1 MSVLFLQL
9 AATSSFHLN
18 RLIVNRSFVRSFVLL
33 GVVVCLVLA
42 VIVTCIVLSMTGIKA
57 SVLFWINIFL
67 LFVCADAMT
76 MLISYISPDLISAIC
91 ISR

>member
-1 MSVLFLQL
+1 M
-9 AATSSFHLN
+9 
-18 RLIVNRSFVRSFVLL
+18 
-33 GVVVCLVLA
+33 VVCLVLA
-42 VIVTCIVLSMTGIKA
+42 GIVAGIVLGMTGIKA
-57 SVLFWINIFL
+57 SFIFWMNIFL